1 MCTKPAKRV
10 EKIKGR
16 EPSMACGGMGAASRP
31 AESPMAFIML
41 IVLIIPHLVFSAL
54 TEILAFV

>member
-54 TEILAFV
+54 T